1 MSAAAEIRAGRP
13 HRPIPIRALNAVG
26 RVAQIAG
33 RSPISLEED
42 AVVRAAVKKAGS
54 EDFGD
59 DDFRHGL
66 RKLLSSLERE
76 ANLTLLGRLMA
87 RRIVVGNLANR
98 LQLVEWRKR
107 HPELAEQQIVAPL
120 FIVGLPRTG
129 TTILHSLL
137 EQDPANRSPLFWEV
151 EFPVPPVTLD
161 AWDQDPRI
169 AKEQKNL
176 ERFLQLVPG
185 FDAMHPMEA
194 RVPQECVAI
203 FTHCFTSEQ
212 LQMQFDVPAYQAW
225 LDDWDMRPT
234 YTFHKQFLQHLQ
246 SGGVTG
252 ERWLLK
258 SPAHLH
264 LLETLFEAYPDA
276 RIIHTHRDPLK
287 VSASVASLTA
297 ALRGASSDQIDLP
310 SIGRQQLQWW
320 AKLVQRSVEQRKKL
334 SDRGAQFFD
343 LKMSELVADP
353 LGTVRRIYQHFD
365 YPLSDEVEA
374 KMRDFMR
381 DNPRDKHGSH
391 SYTLEDFGIDPT
403 ADRELFAE
411 YLDYFDIEE

>member
-1 MSAAAEIRAGRP
+1 MRPAEEVRAGRP
-13 HRPIPIRALNAVG
+13 HRPLPIRALNALG

-33 RSPISLEED
+33 RSPVSLEED
-42 AVVRAAVKKAGS
+42 AVIAAAIKKAGS

-76 ANLTLLGRLMA
+76 ANLTLLGRIMA
-87 RRIVVGNLANR
+87 RQIVVENLVNR
-98 LQLVEWRKR
+98 LQLVHWRNQN
-107 HPELAEQQIVAPL
+107 PGIAEEKIVAPL
-120 FIVGLPRTG
+120 FIIGLPRTG
-129 TTILHSLL
+129 TTILHGVL

-151 EFPVPPVTLD
+151 QFPVPPVTPEG
-161 AWDQDPRI
+161 WDHDPRI
-169 AKEQKNL
+169 RQEQQSL
-176 ERFLQLVPG
+176 ERFLRLVPG
-185 FDAMHPMEA
+185 FDAMHPMGA
-194 RVPQECVAI
+194 MVPQECVAI

-234 YTFHKQFLQHLQ
+234 YAFHKQFLQHLQ

-264 LLETLFEAYPDA
+264 LLDTLFETYPDA
-276 RIIHTHRDPLK
+276 CVIHTHRNPLK

-297 ALRGASSDQIDLP
+297 SLRGASSDQIDLP
-310 SIGRQQLQWW
+310 SIGRQQLEWW
-320 AKLVQRSVEQRKKL
+320 AELVRRSVEQRKRL
-334 SDRGAQFFD
+334 SDRSAQFFD

-353 LGTVRRIYQHFD
+353 LETVRRIYQHFD

-391 SYTLEDFGIDPT
+391 TYTVEDFGIDPVS
-403 ADRELFAE
+403 DRELFRE
-411 YLDYFDIEE
+411 YVDYFDIEE